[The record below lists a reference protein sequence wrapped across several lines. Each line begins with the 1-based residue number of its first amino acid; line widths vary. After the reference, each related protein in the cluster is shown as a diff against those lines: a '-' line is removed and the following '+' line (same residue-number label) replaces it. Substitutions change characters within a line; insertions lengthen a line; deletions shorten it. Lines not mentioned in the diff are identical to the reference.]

1 MKTNDDAK
9 LLAPYIIPYMLN
21 QTKQLP
27 QTRDEALVESFTNK
41 DVSDKSTFDME
52 TLDEM
57 TDAELEESFRT

>member
-1 MKTNDDAK
+1 
-9 LLAPYIIPYMLN
+9 MLN

-57 TDAELEESFRT
+57 TDTELEESFRT